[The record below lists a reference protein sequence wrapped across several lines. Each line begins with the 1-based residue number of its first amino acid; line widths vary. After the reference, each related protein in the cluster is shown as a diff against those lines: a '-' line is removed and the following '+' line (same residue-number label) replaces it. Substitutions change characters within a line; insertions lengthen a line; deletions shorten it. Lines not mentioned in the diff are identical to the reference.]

1 MKQPVLSALLA
12 LILSATAHAETYI
25 GGVIGASQIDAN
37 CNLTTEC
44 DTNDT
49 GVKLYGGYVLPNSP
63 LPQLALEVGYINFG
77 QAKAS
82 TTSLVVRT
90 VDVSALTF
98 GAAMRLKF
106 TPALNGVGRLGT
118 AYVNAEDNGVGL
130 FGVGAKSKSGFE
142 LYAGLGLEYAI
153 NKQFKLV
160 GTADFSSYD
169 TGNQS
174 GSVRL
179 IGIGAQ
185 YGF

>member
-1 MKQPVLSALLA
+1 MKKI
-12 LILSATAHAETYI
+12 ILSAAALLLCAAAQAETYI
-25 GGVIGASQIDAN
+25 GAVIGFSDIEAN
-37 CNLTTEC
+37 CGLTTSC
-44 DTNDT
+44 DTSDT
-49 GVKLYGGYVLPNSP
+49 GVKIYGGYVLPQSP

-77 QAKAS
+77 QARAS

-106 TPALNGVGRLGT
+106 TPALHGVGRLGG
-118 AYVNAEDNGVGL
+118 AYVSAEDNGVGL
-130 FGVGAKSKSGFE
+130 FGVGAKSKSGIE

-160 GTADFSSYD
+160 GSADFSSYD

-174 GSVRL
+174 GSVHL

>member
-1 MKQPVLSALLA
+1 MKQLVCGAAALVLCAA
-12 LILSATAHAETYI
+12 AHAESYV
-25 GGVIGASQIDAN
+25 GGVIGSSQIEAS
-37 CNLTTEC
+37 CSLTTEC
-44 DTNDT
+44 STNDT
-49 GVKLYGGYVLPNSP
+49 GVKIYGGYVLPGAP
-63 LPQLALEVGYINFG
+63 LPQLALEVAYINFG
-77 QAKAS
+77 QARAS
-82 TTSLVVRT
+82 TTSFVVRT

-106 TPALNGVGRLGT
+106 TPALQGVGRLGV
-118 AYVNAEDNGVGL
+118 ARVNAEDNGAGV

-142 LYAGLGLEYAI
+142 LYAGLGLEYAL

-174 GSVRL
+174 GSVHL
-179 IGIGAQ
+179 IGVGAQ